1 MCLIVFSYK
10 QHPKYD
16 LILAA
21 NRDEEYARPTR
32 EAKFWDEYPDILAGK
47 DIKAG
52 GTWFGVTRGGSF
64 AALTNFRDPTIQK
77 ENPPSRGHLVLNYL
91 KSSKTPDEYLKQVD
105 SEANRYMGFSLLV
118 GTPRQLHYYSN
129 QQQKILQLDSGLYGL
144 SNHLLDTPWPKV
156 QRAKQGLQELTKN
169 EKVSME
175 ALFDL
180 LTDDRQAPDDE
191 LPSTGVPRE
200 IEKKVSPVFIKGEN
214 YGTRCSTVLLLS
226 KNGEVT
232 FAERR
237 FKAGTME
244 VEDENSYHFSL
255 SAQTN
260 PRSGV

>member
-32 EAKFWDEYPDILAGK
+32 EAKFWDEHPNILAGK

-77 ENPPSRGHLVLNYL
+77 ENPPSRGHLVLDYL
-91 KSSKTPDEYLKQVD
+91 KSLKLPAEYLTQVD
-105 SEANRYMGFSLLV
+105 NEADRYMGFSLLA
-118 GTPRQLHYYSN
+118 GTPQQLSYYSN
-129 QQQKILQLDSGLYGL
+129 QQKKILQLDSGLYGL
-144 SNHLLDTPWPKV
+144 SNHLLNTPWPKV
-156 QRAKQGLQELTKN
+156 KRAKQELQKLTEN
-169 EKVSME
+169 EKVSVE

-180 LTDDRQAPDDE
+180 LTDDRQAPDDS
-191 LPSTGVPRE
+191 LPSTGIPKE
-200 IEKKVSPVFIKGEN
+200 IEKKVSPIFIKGEN

-226 KNGEVT
+226 KEGEAT
-232 FAERR
+232 FTERR

-244 VEDENSYHFSL
+244 IDDENEYHFSL
-255 SAQTN
+255 SSEKKSISDT
-260 PRSGV
+260 